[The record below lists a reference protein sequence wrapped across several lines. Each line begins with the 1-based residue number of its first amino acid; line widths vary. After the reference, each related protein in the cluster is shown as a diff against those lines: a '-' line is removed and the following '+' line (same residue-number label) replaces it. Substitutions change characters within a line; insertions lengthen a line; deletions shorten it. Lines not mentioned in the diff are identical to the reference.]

1 MCLYNAVHHADL
13 AEESR
18 LEGVNFMIVGSACE
32 PLAGH
37 RGRDRLVASEQL
49 NKAEPND
56 QCAVDPARRVL
67 AEPGGSNDVLTD
79 LHRHD
84 VAIDADR
91 HCGISFRWK
100 VRKTSDKPSD
110 NDSIRPQIECDVVRR
125 HDLPE
130 LR

>member
-1 MCLYNAVHHADL
+1 MV
-13 AEESR
+13 
-18 LEGVNFMIVGSACE
+18 VGSACE
-32 PLAGH
+32 PPAGH

-56 QCAVDPARRVL
+56 PCAVDPARRVL
-67 AEPGGSNDVLTD
+67 AEPGS
-79 LHRHD
+79 
-84 VAIDADR
+84 
-91 HCGISFRWK
+91 S
-100 VRKTSDKPSD
+100 